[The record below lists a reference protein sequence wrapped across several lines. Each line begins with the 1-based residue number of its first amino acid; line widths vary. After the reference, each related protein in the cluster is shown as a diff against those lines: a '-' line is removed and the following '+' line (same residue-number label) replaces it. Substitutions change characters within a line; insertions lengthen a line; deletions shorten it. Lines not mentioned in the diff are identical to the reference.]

1 MNAHDVVN
9 GTIVLA
15 ILLVPVAIA
24 MRGDCAGWMAKKV
37 VKHCFNLKETK

>member
-9 GTIVLA
+9 STIALVLLAVPIA
-15 ILLVPVAIA
+15 IV